1 MSIPGEASSA
11 MALLVQASPI
21 DSINCLPLAVGAS
34 VVRSGMLHRDRSLY
48 PRASR
53 ARSKS
58 AIVVTWQGMRPRP
71 KDSSVQKALPLEM
84 ASLVFDTQMTSE
96 IRVVSHPRRLKSIM
110 KNITGQSKEWT
121 VENASTFI
129 TAMSSLSAVAS
140 REGRRNR
147 TASSRQG
154 NAPQ

>member
-21 DSINCLPLAVGAS
+21 DSINCLLLAVGAS

-71 KDSSVQKALPLEM
+71 KDSSVQKALPLER
-84 ASLVFDTQMTSE
+84 AT
-96 IRVVSHPRRLKSIM
+96 
-110 KNITGQSKEWT
+110 
-121 VENASTFI
+121 
-129 TAMSSLSAVAS
+129 
-140 REGRRNR
+140 
-147 TASSRQG
+147 
-154 NAPQ
+154 